1 MSAVPDVE
9 ACKAYIGT
17 ASTSWTDAQF
27 AEALVAERTSQRRKC
42 RVPISSAATWPDD
55 LAEALFRRVHRNLA
69 MRNLPLAIQS
79 DGDGGIRIG
88 GNDPEIRRLEAPY
101 RKSGVLG

>member
-1 MSAVPDVE
+1 MAGHRAPSAQTKRWP
-9 ACKAYIGT
+9 AT
-17 ASTSWTDAQF
+17 ASLARLSTATIVRCPAVTRRSWAPAADAT
-27 AEALVAERTSQRRKC
+27 A
-42 RVPISSAATWPDD
+42 WPDD

-101 RKSGVLG
+101 RRAVLG

>member
-1 MSAVPDVE
+1 VSTVPDVA
-9 ACKAYIGT
+9 ACQAYVGT
-17 ASTSWTDAQF
+17 AATSWTLEQF
-27 AEALVAERTSQRRKC
+27 TEALAAEAKAQARKC
-42 RVPISSAATWPDD
+42 RVPAAAATFWPDD

-88 GNDPEIRRLEAPY
+88 SNDPEIRRLEAPY
-101 RKSGVLG
+101 RRSGVLG

>member
-1 MSAVPDVE
+1 MSTVPDVAACQGYVGE
-9 ACKAYIGT
+9 AA
-17 ASTSWTDAQF
+17 ASWTVDQF
-27 AEALVAERTSQRRKC
+27 TEALAAESKAQARKC
-42 RVPISSAATWPDD
+42 RVPAADATAWPDD

-88 GNDPEIRRLEAPY
+88 SNDPEIRRLEAPY
-101 RKSGVLG
+101 RRAVLG